1 MIDTRA
7 VMRSLPLAV
16 SVLGRKY
23 GVTVEIGYTDGTVI
37 RLSSLPSDVPDTLLA
52 LPNSTS
58 YRHSGARKRGL
69 PGSHLYLKSNVYYF
83 RYVFVE
89 PYDRILPDYGRLI
102 PEFWIGGTIHTCNGL
117 SFFEDPA
124 HYLLYHGVL

>member
-1 MIDTRA
+1 MIETRA
-7 VMRSLPLAV
+7 VMRSLPLVA

-23 GVTVEIGYTDGTVI
+23 GVKVEIGGTDAYVNGTVI
-37 RLSSLPSDVPDTLLA
+37 RLPSLPGDFPDTLLA

-69 PGSHLYLKSNVYYF
+69 PGSHLYLKSNVHYF

-117 SFFEDPA
+117 SFF
-124 HYLLYHGVL
+124 